1 MLISSSFLK
10 GIFVGFIY
18 SWLKEL
24 LCFIQHFK
32 VVTRCFLVCV
42 VSDKKS
48 TVILTLFP
56 LYVMCLFFPW
66 MPQDFLFV
74 FFFLRSLMILC
85 LGGCAGGWIWVFFI
99 YLSWY
104 SQPLCSG
111 FQNSQPL
118 ILQIIL
124 LSHSL
129 SLFLWAPSRVYVRL
143 SDVVPQLLFYFYFY
157 FFWALSRVY
166 VRISDVVPQ
175 FLFYFYF
182 SLTFLF
188 VF

>member
-10 GIFVGFIY
+10 SFFVGFIY
-18 SWLKEL
+18 SGFKEL

-74 FFFLRSLMILC
+74 FFFFFLRSLMILC

-111 FQNSQPL
+111 FQNSQTL

-129 SLFLWAPSRVYVRL
+129 SLFFWAPSRVYVR
-143 SDVVPQLLFYFYFY
+143 V
-157 FFWALSRVY
+157 
-166 VRISDVVPQ
+166 SDVVPQ

-182 SLTFLF
+182 SLTFLY

>member
-10 GIFVGFIY
+10 SFFVGFIY
-18 SWLKEL
+18 SGFKEL

-74 FFFLRSLMILC
+74 FFFFFEKFNDSVSRWVC
-85 LGGCAGGWIWVFFI
+85 WGVDLGFL
-99 YLSWY
+99 YLSFLVF
-104 SQPLCSG
+104 SA
-111 FQNSQPL
+111 
-118 ILQIIL
+118 
-124 LSHSL
+124 
-129 SLFLWAPSRVYVRL
+129 SLFWVSKFSDINSSNNSSLPFSFSFFL
-143 SDVVPQLLFYFYFY
+143 SSQSCVC
-157 FFWALSRVY
+157 
-166 VRISDVVPQ
+166 
-175 FLFYFYF
+175 
-182 SLTFLF
+182 
-188 VF
+188 

>member
-1 MLISSSFLK
+1 MCKFLPGITFLLPEQFSLTFLIKSFCFLVVREKLISSSFLK

-18 SWLKEL
+18 SGLKKL

-32 VVTRCFLVCV
+32 VVTHCFLVCV

-48 TVILTLFP
+48 MVILTLFP
-56 LYVMCLFFPW
+56 LYAMCLFSPW

-74 FFFLRSLMILC
+74 FCFEKFNDSVSRWVCWGLD
-85 LGGCAGGWIWVFFI
+85 LGFV

-129 SLFLWAPSRVYVRL
+129 SLSLSFFFLSFQLCVYKT
-143 SDVVPQLLFYFYFY
+143 
-157 FFWALSRVY
+157 
-166 VRISDVVPQ
+166 I
-175 FLFYFYF
+175 
-182 SLTFLF
+182 
-188 VF
+188 